1 MLPIAV
7 TRHADHDVVV
17 HLGPPTDD
25 TGIYRL
31 VAGAATSPGRR
42 RRANEDAH
50 RLGHSVC
57 VVADGMGGHAAG
69 DVAAELAVTTV
80 VDALA
85 GAPISPAA
93 IAQAIAAADQSIRRR
108 GASMRSPMGTT
119 LVGLALATVDGETV
133 PVVFHTGDSRCYRL
147 CDGVLD
153 LMTRDHSVVQ
163 QLVDAGRLEPGAA
176 AAHPRSGVVTRALG
190 MGDRVDPDLAVLAPG
205 PCRVLL
211 CTDGLSDQVP
221 ARAIGRVLAGVVDPA
236 DAARRLVELTL
247 AGPARDNVTAVV
259 IDVLIDVVIDVHVES
274 QIDVRVRSDPMMR
287 DNERT
292 VDQHVRAPSVVS
304 VVR

>member
-1 MLPIAV
+1 MQS
-7 TRHADHDVVV
+7 
-17 HLGPPTDD
+17 GPPTDD
-25 TGIYRL
+25 AGTYRL

-50 RLGHSVC
+50 RVGRTVC

-69 DVAAELAVTTV
+69 DVAAELAVATV

-85 GAPISPAA
+85 EATISPET
-93 IAQAIAAADQSIRRR
+93 IARAIAAADRSIRRH
-108 GASMRSPMGTT
+108 GAALGSPMGTT
-119 LVGLALATVDGETV
+119 LVGVALATVDGATH

-147 CDGVLD
+147 RDGVLD
-153 LMTRDHSVVQ
+153 LVTRDHSVVQ
-163 QLVDAGRLEPGAA
+163 QLVDAGRLDPGAA
-176 AAHPRSGVVTRALG
+176 ATHPRSSVVTRALG
-190 MGDRVDPDLAVLAPG
+190 MGDRFAPDLAVLTPG

-221 ARAIGRVLAGVVDPA
+221 ARAIGRVLAGVPDPA

-259 IDVLIDVVIDVHVES
+259 VDVQVGTRARPGSTV
-274 QIDVRVRSDPMMR
+274 R

-292 VDQHVRAPSVVS
+292 VDQHVRAPSIAS

>member
-1 MLPIAV
+1 MVPIAA
-7 TRHADHDVVV
+7 THRGRHDVAVY
-17 HLGPPTDD
+17 LGPPPDD
-25 TGIYRL
+25 TGTHRL

-42 RRANEDAH
+42 RRSNEDAH
-50 RLGHSVC
+50 RLGSTVC
-57 VVADGMGGHAAG
+57 VVADGMGGHTAG

-80 VDALA
+80 VDALT
-85 GAPISPAA
+85 GVTISPEAIVEA
-93 IAQAIAAADQSIRRR
+93 IASADRSIRRH
-108 GASMRSPMGTT
+108 AAAMRSPMGTT
-119 LVGLALATVDGETV
+119 LVGIALATVDGVTA

-147 CDGVLD
+147 RDGTLD
-153 LMTRDHSVVQ
+153 LVTRDHSLVQ
-163 QLVDAGRLEPGAA
+163 QLVDAGRLEPGATA
-176 AAHPRSGVVTRALG
+176 SHPRSGVVTRALG
-190 MGDRVDPDLAVLAPG
+190 MGDSVNPDLAVLAPG

-221 ARAIGRVLAGVVDPA
+221 ARAIGRVLAGVVDPE

-259 IDVLIDVVIDVHVES
+259 IDVLV
-274 QIDVRVRSDPMMR
+274 DVRARSGPMVR

-292 VDQHVRAPSVVS
+292 VDQHVRAPSVAS